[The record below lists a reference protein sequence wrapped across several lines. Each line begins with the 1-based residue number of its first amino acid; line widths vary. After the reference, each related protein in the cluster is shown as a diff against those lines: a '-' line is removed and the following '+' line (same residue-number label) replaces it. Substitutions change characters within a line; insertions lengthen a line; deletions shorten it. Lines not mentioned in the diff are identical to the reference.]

1 MFPFGE
7 KFETPGE
14 NWHYLALLFKAQKF
28 IETTKGKDKKQ
39 LKPRLKPDGE
49 LRQNYDTT
57 LLLKERLSL
66 RFQEII
72 LYSKR
77 LQTIKGQ
84 RKTEC

>member
-1 MFPFGE
+1 ME
-7 KFETPGE
+7 KNETPGE

-28 IETTKGKDKKQ
+28 IETTKGKDKQ